1 MAPAGEPAR
10 VDVTMRRMAFLAAAV
25 GVVMLGGVVPA
36 AADEISG
43 GCTATVNGRDVASI
57 TRSDPL
63 VLPSGTASVN
73 VSGSVPPAALA
84 AAASSV
90 TTSLDIDVA
99 DSWWL
104 PGFHYD
110 ATGHAFSGNAEI
122 PGWVRSLAAGLWK
135 MDAVATGTPGGWRC
149 AASIYVKVGGP
160 LTAATAVGAGA
171 AVAGAAVTA
180 SAASGGGGRAP
191 RPKQRRDTMVDR
203 GLDALALLL
212 AILLLYLLL
221 GIFEVPS

>member
-1 MAPAGEPAR
+1 
-10 VDVTMRRMAFLAAAV
+10 MRRAAFLAAAV
-25 GVVMLGGVVPA
+25 VLVVFGVVATA

-43 GCTATVNGRDVASI
+43 GCTASVNGRDAASI

-73 VSGSVPPAALA
+73 VSGSVPPSALA
-84 AAASSV
+84 APASSV

-149 AASIYVKVGGP
+149 TASIYVKVGGP

-171 AVAGAAVTA
+171 AVAGATVTTSA
-180 SAASGGGGRAP
+180 SSGGRGRTP
-191 RPKQRRDTMVDR
+191 RPRQRRDTMIDR
-203 GLDALALLL
+203 GLDAFALFL
-212 AILLLYLLL
+212 AIVLLYLLL
-221 GIFEVPS
+221 GIIEVPG